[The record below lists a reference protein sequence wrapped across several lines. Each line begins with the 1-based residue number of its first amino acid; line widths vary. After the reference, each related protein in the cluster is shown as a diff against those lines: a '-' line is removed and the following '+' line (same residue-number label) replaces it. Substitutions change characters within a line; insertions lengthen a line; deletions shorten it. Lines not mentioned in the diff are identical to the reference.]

1 MSIGT
6 PLERESTIGDM
17 GRNIG
22 VRLRHARKLRGLS
35 QAALAKASGVKQASI
50 SNLETGESLAF
61 KGTTLVSIAQTLKVN
76 PEWLATGK
84 GHMDGSEPPLPAE
97 AIKFARQWLKLAPEV
112 RNSVAAMVT
121 EMVKTSAAESPAV
134 PDERVETAYDRPGV
148 RKSTPNK

>member
-1 MSIGT
+1 M
-6 PLERESTIGDM
+6 GDM

-35 QAALAKASGVKQASI
+35 QEGLAKASGVKQASI
-50 SNLETGESLAF
+50 SQLETGESQSF

-84 GHMDGSEPPLPAE
+84 GLMDGSEPPLPIE
-97 AIKFARQWLKLAPEV
+97 AVKFAREWLKLAPEV

-121 EMVKTSAAESPAV
+121 EMVKSSSAESPAV
-134 PDERVETAYDRPGV
+134 PDERVAKAYGRPGA
-148 RKSTPNK
+148 KEKHTK